1 MITAETARRK
11 MQGYNRDWLI
21 KQSMR
26 KLSEA
31 IDREAARGKNC
42 VKIDITEITQGAE
55 NLAEIGEMCT
65 LIEKELA
72 SNGYTTRCF
81 LHQQKIEISWQKSQ
95 ESLLF

>member
-1 MITAETARRK
+1 MISAESARRK
-11 MQGYNRDWLI
+11 MQEYNRDWWI
-21 KQSMR
+21 KRSMQ

-55 NLAEIGEMCT
+55 NLAEIGEMCI
-65 LIEKELA
+65 LIEKELIA
-72 SNGYTTRCF
+72 NGYTTRCF
-81 LHQQKIEISWQKSQ
+81 LHQQKIKISWQESQ

>member
-11 MQGYNRDWLI
+11 MQEYNRDWWI

-31 IDREAARGKNC
+31 IDREAAKGLNSLS
-42 VKIDITEITQGAE
+42 VILHTIVIGAE

-72 SNGYTTRCF
+72 ANGYTTHYSIDGE
-81 LHQQKIEISWQKSQ
+81 LTISW
-95 ESLLF
+95 

>member
-11 MQGYNRDWLI
+11 MQEYNRDWWI
-21 KQSMR
+21 KRSMQ

-31 IDREAARGKNC
+31 IDREAARGNNC
-42 VKIDITEITQGAE
+42 VEIDIIEITQGAE
-55 NLAEIGEMCT
+55 NLAEIGEMCI
-65 LIEKELA
+65 LIEKELLA
-72 SNGYTTRCF
+72 NGHTTRYP

>member
-11 MQGYNRDWLI
+11 MQEYNRDWWI
-21 KQSMR
+21 KRSMR

-81 LHQQKIEISWQKSQ
+81 LHQQKIEISWQESQ